1 MPARKRLPHTE
12 AWEAI
17 QQLCLWPEQKVYEIL
32 RPCVLFGDPP
42 GERAEQ
48 TKANERTIRRQADR
62 FEVEGMVS
70 LFRPTKHQETDDHR
84 SLPPPMRQALVDL
97 RAEYPDFS
105 LRELAQICFV
115 QFGRRPSHH
124 TIKQVLADGP
134 KPSIKER
141 RYTRYA
147 DISEPFQRRLAVVK
161 LHTEGWMPTTIA
173 KYLGVHH
180 STVYEALN
188 RFRDEGF
195 AGLDDKSRANKQ
207 TVRKVNIATRLEIRK
222 IQENPEI
229 GAFRIR
235 AKLKQ
240 MGITLSR
247 ATVGRIMAENRKL
260 YGLGKPATSEKK
272 EPKEHPF
279 KARFRHEIWSV
290 DVRYIEKHRIPGI
303 TGPFYVIS
311 ILENFSRAI
320 LASDIFQR
328 QDLTAYLMV
337 LYAAIQ
343 QHGCPR
349 MLVSDSGGIFKANQ
363 AKQIYKALGIE
374 KKQIEK
380 RQSWQ
385 DLIESQFNIQRRLA
399 DYHWSK
405 AETWEQAKAIH
416 AQWMSDHNYQDHWA
430 HKDREDGRL
439 SPAEVLG
446 WVRGIVWEPE
456 RVHRVFFS
464 HQFKRALDRFGC
476 VRFRHF
482 RLYGEEGLSREQAT
496 LWLYGE
502 TLTLEFNNTPLTQF
516 QVTFQ
521 PDKKHFKGIDFL
533 QRFETQ
539 YRSMQASLWEEEE
552 VQWLK
557 VLRLPEYAGRHRQSP
572 GGSAITQLPLFA

>member
-1 MPARKRLPHTE
+1 MPARKRQPHTE
-12 AWEAI
+12 AWDAI
-17 QQLCLWPEQKVYEIL
+17 KQMCLWPEQKAYELL
-32 RPCVLFGDPP
+32 RPVVLFGDPP
-42 GERAEQ
+42 GERAEE
-48 TKANERTIRRQADR
+48 TKANERTLRRQADR
-62 FEVEGMVS
+62 FDAEGMVS
-70 LFRPTKHQETDDHR
+70 LFRPTQHETSDEHR
-84 SLPPPMRQALVDL
+84 SLPPHIRQALVDL
-97 RAEYPDFS
+97 RTEYAAFS
-105 LRELAQICFV
+105 IRELVQIIYI
-115 QFGRRPSHH
+115 QYGRRPSHH

-141 RYTRYA
+141 RFAKYA
-147 DISEPFQRRLAVVK
+147 DISDPFQRRFAVVK
-161 LHTEGWMPTTIA
+161 LHTEGWPASAIAVYLDMPRS
-173 KYLGVHH
+173 
-180 STVYEALN
+180 STYETLH

-195 AGLDDKSRANKQ
+195 AGMEDKSHAN
-207 TVRKVNIATRLEIRK
+207 TRPVRKVDMSMKLEVKK

-247 ATVGRIMAENRKL
+247 ATVGRIMAENRQL
-260 YGLGKPATSEKK
+260 YGLGKPTKEKK

-279 KARFRHEIWSV
+279 KATHRHHIWSV
-290 DVRYIEKHRIPGI
+290 DVRYIEKHQIPGI
-303 TGPFYVIS
+303 KGPFYVVS

-320 LASDIFQR
+320 LSSDIFQR

-343 QHGCPR
+343 QHGCPE

-363 AKQIYKALGIE
+363 AKRIYEALGID
-374 KKQIEK
+374 KRQIER

-416 AQWMSDHNYQDHWA
+416 EQWMSDHNYQDHWA

-439 SPAEVLG
+439 SPAVVLG
-446 WVRGIVWEPE
+446 WVRGTVWEPE

-464 HQFKRALDRFGC
+464 HQFKRWLDRFGC

-482 RLYGEEGLSREQAT
+482 RLFGEEGLAKENIT

-502 TLTLEFNNTPLTQF
+502 VLTLEFNNTPLTQF
-516 QVTFQ
+516 QVSYQ
-521 PDKKHFKGIDFL
+521 PDKKRFKEVDFM

-539 YRSMQASLWEEEE
+539 YRSMQASLWEEDE
-552 VQWLK
+552 VKWLK
-557 VLRLPEYAGRHRQSP
+557 VLRLPEYLLRHHQSP
-572 GGSAITQLPLFA
+572 GGTRIAQLELFA